1 MFRLFRVACLNEWN
15 LVLKLLSQC
24 AESVAAQTAL
34 FAANQV
40 SPYFAVI
47 LVLW

>member
-1 MFRLFRVACLNEWN
+1 MLRLFRVACLNEWN
-15 LVLKLLSQC
+15 LTLKLPGQC
-24 AESVAAQTAL
+24 AEPVAAQAAL

-40 SPYFAVI
+40 LPYFAVI